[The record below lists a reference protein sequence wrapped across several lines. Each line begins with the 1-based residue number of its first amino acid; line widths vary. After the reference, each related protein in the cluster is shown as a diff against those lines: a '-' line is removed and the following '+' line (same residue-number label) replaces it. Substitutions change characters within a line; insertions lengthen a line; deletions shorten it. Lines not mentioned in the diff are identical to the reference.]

1 MSKKFFLAFI
11 IFTLAALPA
20 YAEDLL
26 APLYPGSVAYSTEKP
41 NHFLSK
47 DSYEQVKD
55 FYIRDRGNP
64 VKEETCPE
72 KGRYA
77 FFEYMD
83 VNEVHKYDPVGSAIG
98 VRLYSPA
105 PENNEV
111 ETDLKHVG
119 EVFFELK
126 GPVMHGSLSSAEYDR
141 LVAKYRPL
149 ASCYFPLTSN
159 LDHNG
164 HQIPVDEVIFSRYKK
179 DPEKESM
186 QQDAEA
192 MAQKV
197 QALMA
202 QGRTEEAMQ
211 IMQQLGQ
218 SSQQAV
224 KNSRGIQGVEKW
236 KKCLRELEENA
247 YKTRIEIAVHP
258 SSSGS

>member
-1 MSKKFFLAFI
+1 MFKKSFLAFI
-11 IFTLAALPA
+11 IFVLAALPA

-26 APLYPGSVAYSTEKP
+26 APLYPGSVAYSPEKP

-47 DSYEQVKD
+47 DSYQQVKN
-55 FYIRDRGNP
+55 FYIRDRGNLTQ
-64 VKEETCPE
+64 EEIHPE

-83 VNEVHKYDPVGSAIG
+83 VYEVQKYDPVGSAIG

-105 PENNEV
+105 PESNEA
-111 ETDLKHVG
+111 ETGLKHVG

-126 GPVMHGSLSSAEYDR
+126 GLMMHGSLSSAEYDR

-149 ASCYFPLTSN
+149 ASCYFPVTSN

-164 HQIPVDEVIFSRYKK
+164 HQIPMDEVIYGRYKN
-179 DPEKESM
+179 DPEKESV

-197 QALMA
+197 QALMD

-224 KNSRGIQGVEKW
+224 QNSLGIQGVEKW

-247 YKTRIEIAVHP
+247 YKTKIEIAVHP